1 MELTKE
7 ESVLIIGFH
16 RIVNTMDRESAFLC
30 KKEGLTLAQFAV
42 LEALYHKGELTVG
55 QLKTLVLSTD
65 GTMPVVLRN
74 LEKEKLI
81 SKKQDADDRR
91 KYLISLTEE
100 GKKRIQKVYPQN
112 VKVLR
117 EFLKKFS
124 AEEKELLS
132 KILLEYQGREK
143 KQSRTGSM

>member
-55 QLKTLVLSTD
+55 QL
-65 GTMPVVLRN
+65 
-74 LEKEKLI
+74 
-81 SKKQDADDRR
+81 DADDRR